1 MVSLIVPV
9 YNIKEYLPDCIQ
21 SLLQQTYPQL
31 QILLVDDGSTDGSGA
46 LCDGFT
52 DPRIQVIHKK
62 NGGLSSARNAG
73 LDAATGQ
80 WVMFVDGDD
89 YLAADAVERLLAAAT
104 PGTDMVQFA
113 YREVPD
119 ANWKPESQVT
129 ETQVQTQVTDFFRR
143 LYALGGIGASA
154 CTKLFARSLFAS
166 LRFREG
172 ILHEDEELMT
182 RLLPLCRQVVYTQL
196 VLYGYRMRP
205 GSIVHSRFK
214 PGRLDVFPIMEE
226 RLAVLEDLA
235 LSDLVDITRQRMFVN
250 GCILYC
256 AARKDGFSK
265 EADYLLQQLRALS
278 RETIPGL
285 PTQYRLLHQ
294 CSHRIPSAP
303 KFYYHLRRLFGK
315 G

>member
-9 YNIKEYLPDCIQ
+9 YNIKEYLPACVQ
-21 SLLQQTYPQL
+21 SLVAQTYTQL
-31 QILLVDDGSTDGSGA
+31 QILLVDDGATDGSGA
-46 LCDGFT
+46 LCDRFT
-52 DPRIQVIHKK
+52 DARIQVIHKE

-73 LDAATGQ
+73 LDAATGD

-89 YLAADAVERLLAAAT
+89 YLAPDAVERLLAAAT

-119 ANWKPESQVT
+119 DSWQPD
-129 ETQVQTQVTDFFRR
+129 TQVTDTREETHVAEFFRQ

-154 CTKLFARSLFAS
+154 CTKLFSRTLFAS
-166 LRFREG
+166 LRFQEG

-182 RLLPLCRQVVYTQL
+182 RLLPLCHRVVYTQL

-214 PGRLDVFPIMEE
+214 PGRLDVFPIMEK
-226 RLAVLEDLA
+226 RLAVLENLG
-235 LSDLVDITRQRMFVN
+235 LSDLADITRQRLFVN

-256 AARKDGFSK
+256 AAKKDGFPK
-265 EADYLLQQLRALS
+265 EADALRQQLRALS
-278 RETIPGL
+278 EKDIPGL
-285 PTQYRLLHQ
+285 PSQYRLLHR
-294 CSHRIPSAP
+294 CTRITAAAP
-303 KFYYHLRRLFGK
+303 EIYYHLRKLFGK